1 MVNMNSV
8 KSNTEIEDTSKKAIT
23 ALYGSDVKDFKVRVV
38 LPYASDQ
45 LIAKGGLPTEEKRDS
60 WDVQVTFLLN
70 ETQYTVDL
78 IIQEKDGEITY
89 SRLIDKMTPL

>member
-1 MVNMNSV
+1 MTPV
-8 KSNTEIEDTSKKAIT
+8 KSNAEIEEAAKKAII

-38 LPYASDQ
+38 LPYASEE
-45 LIAKGGLPTEEKRDS
+45 LIAKGGLPTEERRDS

-78 IIQEKDGEITY
+78 IIQEKDGQITY
-89 SRLIDKMTPL
+89 SRLIDKMNPI